1 MYLEPLE
8 LLLLNRLCIFAFC
21 TKIEQLSMSIKW
33 LRYDA
38 MALTQKLNPIPSDL
52 TAPSTV

>member
-8 LLLLNRLCIFAFC
+8 LLLNRLCIFAFC